1 MGDIIRL
8 LPDSVANQIAA
19 GEVIQRPSSVIKELM
34 ENAIDAGASHI
45 QIYITDAGKSS
56 IQVIDNGKGMSETD
70 ARLAFE
76 RHATSKIS
84 QASDLY
90 ALRTMGFRGEAL
102 PSIAAVAQIELKTR
116 TAEDELGIYLTVEN
130 SHIAGQSIVNCP
142 VGANFI
148 VNNIFYNVPARRKF
162 LKSNQTELNNILIEF
177 EKIALANPNIAFTFH
192 NNKSLLLSLPE
203 GNFKQRIIN
212 IFGKKYDT
220 QLLPVNVDTPIIKV
234 SGFIGIPESSKKK
247 GAHQFFFVN
256 GRYIRHPYFAKAIQ
270 SAYERLIPENEQAP
284 FFLSLEVD
292 PAHIDINIHPT
303 KAEVKFQD
311 EQPIWQILLAAA
323 KEALGKFNAIP
334 TIDFNTE
341 NMPQFPVFS
350 DNTPIKSP
358 TIKINSQYNPFS
370 TTKGGNSSLAS
381 NSFSKTKQVYSQET
395 NTNFETLPSIDNQLS
410 NNTTSTPSHVLYS
423 NLPTEEQSEWEKEEL
438 DYIQYKGRYIVT
450 PVKSGLLLIDY
461 HRAHIRVLF
470 DLYLEH
476 LQSKKGIGQGLLFP
490 QLLQLSP
497 SSIGYLEQLL
507 PDLQTLGFDIT
518 NLGNGS
524 YSISSIPAG
533 TEGIDMVELI
543 QNMVAEA
550 QAGVQNGAKK
560 EIFYIIA
567 NSLAQKTAMP
577 IGIELSKKEM
587 SDLIEKLFTSSSPNF
602 TPDGRTIL
610 VILEHQNIQ
619 KLFS

>member
-1 MGDIIRL
+1 MGDIIHL

-19 GEVIQRPSSVIKELM
+19 GEVIQRPSSVVKELM

-45 QIYITDAGKSS
+45 QIYITDAGKSC
-56 IQVIDNGKGMSETD
+56 IQVIDNGQGMSETD

-116 TAEDELGIYLTVEN
+116 TAENELGIHLTIEN
-130 SHIAGQSIVNCP
+130 SHIADQNVISCP

-177 EKIALANPNIAFTFH
+177 EKIALANPKIAFTFY

-203 GNFKQRIIN
+203 GNFKQRILN

-220 QLLPVNVDTPIIKV
+220 QLLPVNVETPIIKV
-234 SGFIGIPESSKKK
+234 SGFIGTPESSKKK

-292 PAHIDINIHPT
+292 PSHIDINIHPT

-341 NMPQFPVFS
+341 NRPQFPVFS
-350 DNTPIKSP
+350 DNSPVKTP
-358 TIKINSQYNPFS
+358 TIKINSQYNPFK
-370 TTKGGNSSLAS
+370 TTKAGTAS
-381 NSFSKTKQVYSQET
+381 FAPTDSSKTKQTYSQTSNCDFDILQSTEQKTNKET
-395 NTNFETLPSIDNQLS
+395 
-410 NNTTSTPSHVLYS
+410 TPSQVLYS
-423 NLPTEEQSEWEKEEL
+423 NLPTEEQSEWEKEEV

-461 HRAHIRVLF
+461 HRAHIRVLY
-470 DLYLEH
+470 DLYLEY
-476 LQSKKGIGQGLLFP
+476 LQTKKGVGQGLLFP
-490 QLLQLSP
+490 QLLQLPP
-497 SSIGYLEQLL
+497 SSIGYFEQLL

-533 TEGIDMVELI
+533 TEGINMVELI
-543 QNMVAEA
+543 QNMVAET
-550 QAGVQNGAKK
+550 QAGAQNQAKK

-567 NSLAQKTAMP
+567 HSLAKKIAMP
-577 IGIELSKKEM
+577 VGIELSKKEM
-587 SDLIEKLFTSSSPNF
+587 SDLIEKLFTSTSPNY
-602 TPDGRTIL
+602 TPDGKTIL
-610 VILEHQNIQ
+610 VILEHQNIH

>member
-1 MGDIIRL
+1 MGDIIHL

-19 GEVIQRPSSVIKELM
+19 GEVIQRPSSVVKELM

-45 QIYITDAGKSS
+45 QIYITDAGKSC
-56 IQVIDNGKGMSETD
+56 IQVIDNGQGMSETD

-116 TAEDELGIYLTVEN
+116 TAENELGIHLTIEN
-130 SHIAGQSIVNCP
+130 SHIADQNIISCP

-177 EKIALANPNIAFTFH
+177 EKIALANPKIAFTFY

-203 GNFKQRIIN
+203 GNFKQRILN

-220 QLLPVNVDTPIIKV
+220 QLLPVNVETPIIKV
-234 SGFIGIPESSKKK
+234 SGFIGTPESSKKK

-292 PAHIDINIHPT
+292 PSHIDINIHPT

-311 EQPIWQILLAAA
+311 EQPIWQILLAAT

-341 NMPQFPVFS
+341 NRPQFPVFS
-350 DNTPIKSP
+350 DNSPVKTP
-358 TIKINSQYNPFS
+358 TIKINSQYNPFK
-370 TTKGGNSSLAS
+370 TTKAGTAS
-381 NSFSKTKQVYSQET
+381 FASTDSSKTKQTYSQTSNCDFDILQSTEQKTNKET
-395 NTNFETLPSIDNQLS
+395 
-410 NNTTSTPSHVLYS
+410 TPAQVLYS
-423 NLPTEEQSEWEKEEL
+423 NLPTEEQSEWEKEEV

-461 HRAHIRVLF
+461 HRAHIRVLY
-470 DLYLEH
+470 DLYLEY
-476 LQSKKGIGQGLLFP
+476 LQTKKGVGQGLLFP
-490 QLLQLSP
+490 QLLQLPP
-497 SSIGYLEQLL
+497 SSIGYFEQLL

-533 TEGIDMVELI
+533 TEGINMVELI
-543 QNMVAEA
+543 QNMVAET
-550 QAGVQNGAKK
+550 QAGAQNQAKK

-567 NSLAQKTAMP
+567 HSLAKKIAMP
-577 IGIELSKKEM
+577 VGIELSKKEM
-587 SDLIEKLFTSSSPNF
+587 SDLIEKLFTSTSPNY
-602 TPDGRTIL
+602 TPDGKTIL
-610 VILEHQNIQ
+610 VILEHQNIH

>member
-1 MGDIIRL
+1 MGDIIHL

-19 GEVIQRPSSVIKELM
+19 GEVIQRPSSVVKELM

-45 QIYITDAGKSS
+45 QIYITDAGKSC
-56 IQVIDNGKGMSETD
+56 IQIIDNGQGMSETD

-116 TAEDELGIYLTVEN
+116 TAENELGIHLTIEN
-130 SHIAGQSIVNCP
+130 SHIADQNIISCP

-177 EKIALANPNIAFTFH
+177 EKIALANPKIAFTFY

-203 GNFKQRIIN
+203 GNFKQRILN

-220 QLLPVNVDTPIIKV
+220 QLLPVNVETPIIKV
-234 SGFIGIPESSKKK
+234 SGFIGTPESSKKK

-292 PAHIDINIHPT
+292 PSHIDINIHPT

-341 NMPQFPVFS
+341 NRPQFPVFS
-350 DNTPIKSP
+350 DNSPVKTP
-358 TIKINSQYNPFS
+358 TIKINSQYNPFK
-370 TTKGGNSSLAS
+370 TTKAGTT
-381 NSFSKTKQVYSQET
+381 SFAPTDSSKTKQTYSQTSNCDFDILQSTEQKTNKET
-395 NTNFETLPSIDNQLS
+395 
-410 NNTTSTPSHVLYS
+410 TPSQVLYS
-423 NLPTEEQSEWEKEEL
+423 NLPTEEQSEWEKEEV

-461 HRAHIRVLF
+461 HRAHIRVLY
-470 DLYLEH
+470 DLYLEY
-476 LQSKKGIGQGLLFP
+476 LQTKKGVGQGLLFP
-490 QLLQLSP
+490 QLLQLPP
-497 SSIGYLEQLL
+497 SSIGYFEQLL

-533 TEGIDMVELI
+533 TEGINMVELI
-543 QNMVAEA
+543 QNMVAET
-550 QAGVQNGAKK
+550 QAGAQNQAKK

-567 NSLAQKTAMP
+567 HSLAKKIAMP
-577 IGIELSKKEM
+577 VGIELSKKEM
-587 SDLIEKLFTSSSPNF
+587 SDLIEKLFTSTSPNY
-602 TPDGRTIL
+602 TPDGKTIL
-610 VILEHQNIQ
+610 VILEHQNIH

>member
-1 MGDIIRL
+1 MGDIIHL

-19 GEVIQRPSSVIKELM
+19 GEVIQRPSSVVKELM

-45 QIYITDAGKSS
+45 QIYITDAGKSC
-56 IQVIDNGKGMSETD
+56 IQVIDNGQGMSETD

-116 TAEDELGIYLTVEN
+116 TAENELGIHLTIEN
-130 SHIAGQSIVNCP
+130 SHIADQNIISCP

-177 EKIALANPNIAFTFH
+177 EKIALANPKIAFTFY

-203 GNFKQRIIN
+203 GNFKQRILN

-220 QLLPVNVDTPIIKV
+220 QLLPVNVETPIIKV
-234 SGFIGIPESSKKK
+234 SGFIGTPESSKKK

-292 PAHIDINIHPT
+292 PSHIDINIHPT

-341 NMPQFPVFS
+341 NRPQFPVFS
-350 DNTPIKSP
+350 DNSPVKTP
-358 TIKINSQYNPFS
+358 TIKINSQYNPFK
-370 TTKGGNSSLAS
+370 TTKAGTAS
-381 NSFSKTKQVYSQET
+381 FAPTDSSKTKQTYSQTSNCDFDILQSTEQKTNKET
-395 NTNFETLPSIDNQLS
+395 
-410 NNTTSTPSHVLYS
+410 TPSQVLYS
-423 NLPTEEQSEWEKEEL
+423 NLPTEEQSEWEKEEV

-461 HRAHIRVLF
+461 HRAHIRVLY
-470 DLYLEH
+470 DLYLEY
-476 LQSKKGIGQGLLFP
+476 LQTKKGVGQGLLFP
-490 QLLQLSP
+490 QLLQLPP
-497 SSIGYLEQLL
+497 SSVGFFEQLL

-533 TEGIDMVELI
+533 TEGINMVELI
-543 QNMVAEA
+543 QNMVAET
-550 QAGVQNGAKK
+550 QAGAQNQAKK

-567 NSLAQKTAMP
+567 HSLAKKIAMP
-577 IGIELSKKEM
+577 VGIELSKKEM
-587 SDLIEKLFTSSSPNF
+587 SDLIEKLFTSTSPNY
-602 TPDGRTIL
+602 TPDGKTIL
-610 VILEHQNIQ
+610 VILEHQNIH

>member
-1 MGDIIRL
+1 MGDIIHL

-19 GEVIQRPSSVIKELM
+19 GEVIQRPSSVVKELM

-45 QIYITDAGKSS
+45 QIYITDAGKSC
-56 IQVIDNGKGMSETD
+56 IQVIDNGQGMSETD

-116 TAEDELGIYLTVEN
+116 TAENELGIHLTIEN
-130 SHIAGQSIVNCP
+130 SHIADQNIISCP
-142 VGANFI
+142 IGANFI

-177 EKIALANPNIAFTFH
+177 EKIALANPKIAFTFY

-203 GNFKQRIIN
+203 GNFKQRILN

-220 QLLPVNVDTPIIKV
+220 QLLPVNVETPIIKV
-234 SGFIGIPESSKKK
+234 SGFIGTPESSKKK

-292 PAHIDINIHPT
+292 PSHIDINIHPT

-341 NMPQFPVFS
+341 NRPQFPVFS
-350 DNTPIKSP
+350 DNSPVKTP
-358 TIKINSQYNPFS
+358 TIKINSQYNPFK
-370 TTKGGNSSLAS
+370 TTKAGTAS
-381 NSFSKTKQVYSQET
+381 FAPTDSSKTKQTYSQTSNCDFDILQSTEQKTNKET
-395 NTNFETLPSIDNQLS
+395 
-410 NNTTSTPSHVLYS
+410 TPSQVLYS
-423 NLPTEEQSEWEKEEL
+423 NLPTEEQSEWEKEEV

-461 HRAHIRVLF
+461 HRAHIRVLY
-470 DLYLEH
+470 DLYLEY
-476 LQSKKGIGQGLLFP
+476 LQTKKGVGQGLLFP
-490 QLLQLSP
+490 QLLQLPP
-497 SSIGYLEQLL
+497 SSIGYFEQLL

-533 TEGIDMVELI
+533 TEGINMVELI
-543 QNMVAEA
+543 QNMVAET
-550 QAGVQNGAKK
+550 QAGAQNQAKK

-567 NSLAQKTAMP
+567 HSLAKKIAMP
-577 IGIELSKKEM
+577 VGIELSKKEM
-587 SDLIEKLFTSSSPNF
+587 SDLIEKLFTSTSPNY
-602 TPDGRTIL
+602 TPDGKTIL
-610 VILEHQNIQ
+610 VILEHQNIH

>member
-1 MGDIIRL
+1 MGDIIHL

-19 GEVIQRPSSVIKELM
+19 GEVIQRPSSVVKELM

-45 QIYITDAGKSS
+45 QIYITDAGKSC
-56 IQVIDNGKGMSETD
+56 IQVIDNGQGMSETD

-116 TAEDELGIYLTVEN
+116 TAENELGIHLTIEN
-130 SHIAGQSIVNCP
+130 SHIADQNIISCP

-177 EKIALANPNIAFTFH
+177 EKIALANPKIAFTFY

-203 GNFKQRIIN
+203 GNFKQRILN

-220 QLLPVNVDTPIIKV
+220 QLLPVNVETPIIKV
-234 SGFIGIPESSKKK
+234 SGFIGTPESSKKK

-292 PAHIDINIHPT
+292 PSHIDINIHPT

-341 NMPQFPVFS
+341 NRPQFPVFS
-350 DNTPIKSP
+350 DNSPVKTP
-358 TIKINSQYNPFS
+358 TIKINSQYNPFK
-370 TTKGGNSSLAS
+370 TTKAGTAS
-381 NSFSKTKQVYSQET
+381 FAPTDSSKTKQTYSQTSNCDFDILQSTEQKTNKET
-395 NTNFETLPSIDNQLS
+395 
-410 NNTTSTPSHVLYS
+410 TPSQVLYS
-423 NLPTEEQSEWEKEEL
+423 NLPTEEQSEWEKEEV

-461 HRAHIRVLF
+461 HRAHIRVLY
-470 DLYLEH
+470 DLYLEY
-476 LQSKKGIGQGLLFP
+476 LQTKKGVGQGLLFP
-490 QLLQLSP
+490 QLLQLPP
-497 SSIGYLEQLL
+497 SSIGYFEQLL

-533 TEGIDMVELI
+533 TEGINMVELI
-543 QNMVAEA
+543 QNMVAET
-550 QAGVQNGAKK
+550 QAGAQNQAKK

-567 NSLAQKTAMP
+567 HSLAKKIAMP
-577 IGIELSKKEM
+577 VGIELSKKEM
-587 SDLIEKLFTSSSPNF
+587 SDLIEKLFTSTSPNY
-602 TPDGRTIL
+602 TPDGKTIL
-610 VILEHQNIQ
+610 VILEHQNIH

>member
-19 GEVIQRPSSVIKELM
+19 GEVIQRPSSVVKELM

-45 QIYITDAGKSS
+45 QIYITDAGKSC

-102 PSIAAVAQIELKTR
+102 PSIAAVAQIVLKTR
-116 TAEDELGIYLTVEN
+116 TAENELGIHLTIEN
-130 SHIAGQSIVNCP
+130 SHIADQNIISCP

-177 EKIALANPNIAFTFH
+177 EKIALANPKIAFTFY

-203 GNFKQRIIN
+203 GNFKQRILN

-220 QLLPVNVDTPIIKV
+220 QLLPVNVETPIIKV
-234 SGFIGIPESSKKK
+234 SGFIGTPESSKKK

-270 SAYERLIPENEQAP
+270 SSYERLIPENEQTP

-292 PAHIDINIHPT
+292 PSHIDINIHPT

-341 NMPQFPVFS
+341 NRPQFPVFL
-350 DNTPIKSP
+350 DNSPVKTP
-358 TIKINSQYNPFS
+358 TIKINSQYNPFK
-370 TTKGGNSSLAS
+370 TTKAGFTPSVSIGS
-381 NSFSKTKQVYSQET
+381 SKTKPTYSQTGNSDFNVFQPTEQQTTKET
-395 NTNFETLPSIDNQLS
+395 
-410 NNTTSTPSHVLYS
+410 TPFQVLYS
-423 NLPTEEQSEWEKEEL
+423 DLPTEEQSEWEKEEV

-461 HRAHIRVLF
+461 HRAHIRVLY
-470 DLYLEH
+470 DLYLEY
-476 LQSKKGIGQGLLFP
+476 LQTKKGVGQGLLFP
-490 QLLQLSP
+490 QLLQLPP

-533 TEGIDMVELI
+533 TEGINMVELI
-543 QNMVAEA
+543 QNMVAET
-550 QAGVQNGAKK
+550 QAGAQNQAKK

-567 NSLAQKTAMP
+567 HSLAKKIAMP

-587 SDLIEKLFTSSSPNF
+587 SDLIEKLFTSTSPNY
-602 TPDGRTIL
+602 TPDGKTIL

>member
-19 GEVIQRPSSVIKELM
+19 GEVIQRPSSVVKELM

-45 QIYITDAGKSS
+45 QIYITDAGKSC

-116 TAEDELGIYLTVEN
+116 TAENELGIHLTIEN
-130 SHIAGQSIVNCP
+130 SHIADQNIISCP

-177 EKIALANPNIAFTFH
+177 EKIALANPKIAFTFY

-203 GNFKQRIIN
+203 GNFKQRILN

-220 QLLPVNVDTPIIKV
+220 QLLPVNVETPIIKV
-234 SGFIGIPESSKKK
+234 SGFIGTPESSKKK

-270 SAYERLIPENEQAP
+270 SSYERLIPENEQTP

-292 PAHIDINIHPT
+292 PSHIDINIHPT

-341 NMPQFPVFS
+341 NRPQFPVFS
-350 DNTPIKSP
+350 DNSPVKTP
-358 TIKINSQYNPFS
+358 TIKINSQYNPFK
-370 TTKGGNSSLAS
+370 TTKAGFTPSVSIGSSKTKPTYSQAS
-381 NSFSKTKQVYSQET
+381 NSDFNVFQPTEQQTTKET
-395 NTNFETLPSIDNQLS
+395 
-410 NNTTSTPSHVLYS
+410 TPSQVLYS
-423 NLPTEEQSEWEKEEL
+423 DLPTEEQSEWEKEEV

-461 HRAHIRVLF
+461 HRAHIRVLY
-470 DLYLEH
+470 DLYLEY
-476 LQSKKGIGQGLLFP
+476 LQTKKGVGQGLLFP
-490 QLLQLSP
+490 QLLQLPP

-533 TEGIDMVELI
+533 TEGINMVELI
-543 QNMVAEA
+543 QNMVAET
-550 QAGVQNGAKK
+550 QAGAQNQAKK

-567 NSLAQKTAMP
+567 HSLAKKIAMP

-587 SDLIEKLFTSSSPNF
+587 SDLIEKLFTSTSPNY
-602 TPDGRTIL
+602 TPDGKTIL

>member
-1 MGDIIRL
+1 MGDIIHL

-19 GEVIQRPSSVIKELM
+19 GEVIQRPSSVVKELM

-45 QIYITDAGKSS
+45 QIYITDAGKSC
-56 IQVIDNGKGMSETD
+56 IQVIDNGQGMSETD

-116 TAEDELGIYLTVEN
+116 IAENELGIHLTIEN
-130 SHIAGQSIVNCP
+130 SHIADQNIISCP

-177 EKIALANPNIAFTFH
+177 EKIALANPKIAFTFY

-203 GNFKQRIIN
+203 GNLKQRILN

-220 QLLPVNVDTPIIKV
+220 QLLPVNVETPIIKV
-234 SGFIGIPESSKKK
+234 SGFIGTPKSSKKK

-292 PAHIDINIHPT
+292 PSHIDINIHPT

-341 NMPQFPVFS
+341 NRPQFPVFS
-350 DNTPIKSP
+350 DNSPVKTP
-358 TIKINSQYNPFS
+358 TIKINSQYNPFK
-370 TTKGGNSSLAS
+370 TTKAGTAS
-381 NSFSKTKQVYSQET
+381 FAPTDSSKTKQTYSQTSNCDFDVLQSTEQKTNKET
-395 NTNFETLPSIDNQLS
+395 
-410 NNTTSTPSHVLYS
+410 TPSQVLYS
-423 NLPTEEQSEWEKEEL
+423 NLPTEEQSEWEKEEV

-461 HRAHIRVLF
+461 HRAHIRVLY
-470 DLYLEH
+470 DLYLEY
-476 LQSKKGIGQGLLFP
+476 LQTKKGVGQGLLFP
-490 QLLQLSP
+490 QLLQLPP
-497 SSIGYLEQLL
+497 SSIGYFEQLL

-533 TEGIDMVELI
+533 TEGINMVELI
-543 QNMVAEA
+543 QNMVAET
-550 QAGVQNGAKK
+550 QAGAQNQAKK

-567 NSLAQKTAMP
+567 HSLAKKIAMP
-577 IGIELSKKEM
+577 VGVELSKKEM
-587 SDLIEKLFTSSSPNF
+587 SDLIEKLFTSTSPNY
-602 TPDGRTIL
+602 TPDGKTIL
-610 VILEHQNIQ
+610 VILEHQNIH

>member
-1 MGDIIRL
+1 MGDIIHL

-19 GEVIQRPSSVIKELM
+19 GEVIQRPSSVVKELM

-45 QIYITDAGKSS
+45 QIYITDAGKSC
-56 IQVIDNGKGMSETD
+56 IQVIDNGQGMSETD

-116 TAEDELGIYLTVEN
+116 TAENELGIHLTIEN
-130 SHIAGQSIVNCP
+130 SHIADQNVISCP

-177 EKIALANPNIAFTFH
+177 EKIALANPKIAFTFY

-203 GNFKQRIIN
+203 GNFKQRILN

-220 QLLPVNVDTPIIKV
+220 QLLPVNVETPIIKV
-234 SGFIGIPESSKKK
+234 SGFIGTPESSKKK

-292 PAHIDINIHPT
+292 PSHIDINIHPT

-341 NMPQFPVFS
+341 NRPQFPVFS
-350 DNTPIKSP
+350 DNSPVKTP
-358 TIKINSQYNPFS
+358 TIKINSQYNPFK
-370 TTKGGNSSLAS
+370 TTKAGTAS
-381 NSFSKTKQVYSQET
+381 FAPTDSSKTKQTYSQTSNCDFDILQSTEQKTNKET
-395 NTNFETLPSIDNQLS
+395 
-410 NNTTSTPSHVLYS
+410 TPSQVLYS
-423 NLPTEEQSEWEKEEL
+423 NLPTEEQSEWEKEEV

-461 HRAHIRVLF
+461 HRAHIRVLY
-470 DLYLEH
+470 DLYLEY
-476 LQSKKGIGQGLLFP
+476 LQTKKGVGQGLLFP
-490 QLLQLSP
+490 QLLQLPP
-497 SSIGYLEQLL
+497 SSVGYFEQLL

-533 TEGIDMVELI
+533 TEGINMVELI
-543 QNMVAEA
+543 QNMVAET
-550 QAGVQNGAKK
+550 QAGAQNQAKK

-567 NSLAQKTAMP
+567 HSLAKKIAMP
-577 IGIELSKKEM
+577 VGVELSKKEM
-587 SDLIEKLFTSSSPNF
+587 SDLIEKLFTSTSPNY
-602 TPDGRTIL
+602 TPDGKTIL
-610 VILEHQNIQ
+610 VILEHQNIH